1 MRAELRVMHSALVN
15 SVMMRPHP
23 PRPRIM
29 RRKTVSVTPAMGART
44 VPGEISLSRIE
55 KGEGNIF
62 FRVISRLDFEFVIP
76 QQVWRGGEQ
85 RPAGGGEP
93 RGPRLPARPRKK
105 DAPREPGASR
115 QKNLPRFFP

>member
-44 VPGEISLSRIE
+44 VPGKICLSRIE
-55 KGEGNIF
+55 KGEGNIL
-62 FRVISRLDFEFVIP
+62 FRVISRLDSEFVIP
-76 QQVWRGGEQ
+76 QQVWRARQQ
-85 RPAGGGEP
+85 RQARERETP
-93 RGPRLPARPRKK
+93 GPCLPERKE
-105 DAPREPGASR
+105 APREPRTSR
-115 QKNLPRFFP
+115 